1 GLPERQSAELGL
13 FRTAVI
19 MKSLKNIIV
28 ATDFNDSS
36 VNVLD
41 NAIHLA
47 QAFKS
52 KVTLKHEDAF
62 EIAMTT

>member
-1 GLPERQSAELGL
+1 
-13 FRTAVI
+13 